1 MRATLRLFARNR
13 FRATSVPHFHDPNYP
28 ITETLTGV
36 FGGYESEESEFLLS
50 RAGSQDRVPGKRV
63 EVVSEQLC
71 GNFTSHQ
78 KR

>member
-1 MRATLRLFARNR
+1 MRATLRLCARNKY
-13 FRATSVPHFHDPNYP
+13 RAASVPHFQDPNYP

-36 FGGYESEESEFLLS
+36 FGGYESEESEFLLE

-71 GNFTSHQ
+71 GNSTSYRH
-78 KR
+78 